1 MGIQTVKF
9 DLPTTLTTLIT
20 DSGDGSPCSSY
31 PLFDFNS
38 LGIDT
43 PCGNI
48 DTFTNSI
55 NQTLVPEPM
64 LNLNSTTAITP
75 DMINYQMQ
83 SFFPQGTALNIP
95 TQYSMQEL
103 FSIDLSKFS
112 GLFGNFDTSNGLGTT
127 HGIKGQCIN
136 YTNGEYTPA
145 DRRVIKR
152 NNDDYIAELQ
162 PVVRAKIK
170 MLEAYAK
177 ANNIPFRI
185 ISGYRT
191 AEDQNRLRK
200 QYANQKGRAA
210 GTHTSPHR
218 SGRAI
223 DIKCSG
229 LLTEAQS
236 TKLGLYAES
245 IGLRWGGRFKKVRE
259 RWHFDMPGIKA

>member
-9 DLPTTLTTLIT
+9 DLPTNLTSLIT
-20 DSGDGSPCSSY
+20 DSGGGSTCASY
-31 PLFDFNS
+31 PLFDING
-38 LGIDT
+38 LGLDT
-43 PCGNI
+43 PCGNL

-55 NQTLVPEPM
+55 NQTLVPAPM
-64 LNLNSTTAITP
+64 LNFDGTTSITP

-83 SFFPQGTALNIP
+83 SFLPQVTTLNMP
-95 TQYSMQEL
+95 TQYQVQNL
-103 FSIDLSKFS
+103 FSIDLSKYS
-112 GLFGNFDTSNGLGTT
+112 GLFGNSDTQNNIGIT
-127 HGIKGQCIN
+127 HGVDGKCIN
-136 YTNGEYTPA
+136 YTKGEYTPA
-145 DRRVIKR
+145 DRRAIKR

-162 PVVRAKIK
+162 PVVQEKIRK
-170 MLEAYAK
+170 LEAYAK

-191 AEDQNRLRK
+191 AKDQNRLRK

-245 IGLRWGGRFKKVRE
+245 IGLRWGGRFKKCRE
-259 RWHFDMPGIKA
+259 RWHFDMPGAKA